1 MPMNKK
7 PRAAWDNEPTPL
19 CEKERWQPDDDKA
32 RSAKDGCIEVVDF
45 DVARDLERR
54 LRRALKLANSLRLD
68 ALLTDDWTMNAA
80 DVEQQL
86 RAIEEVLTL

>member
-7 PRAAWDNEPTPL
+7 PKAAWDDEPTPL

-68 ALLTDDWTMNAA
+68 ALRTDDWTMNAA

>member
-1 MPMNKK
+1 MNKK

>member
-1 MPMNKK
+1 MSNKK
-7 PRAAWDNEPTPL
+7 PKAAWADEPTPL

-54 LRRALKLANSLRLD
+54 LRHAARLLGTIRVD
-68 ALLTDDWTMNAA
+68 CMLDGPDGTLDPDLL
-80 DVEQQL
+80 EQRL
-86 RAIEEVLTL
+86 GDLGEVLQC